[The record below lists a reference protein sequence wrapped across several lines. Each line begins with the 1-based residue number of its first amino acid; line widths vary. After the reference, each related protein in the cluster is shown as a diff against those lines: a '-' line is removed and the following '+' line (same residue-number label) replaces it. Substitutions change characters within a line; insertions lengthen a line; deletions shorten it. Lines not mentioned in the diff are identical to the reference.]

1 MDPRRRRRQLSNR
14 LRMSRIANV
23 AEARVVVPAGGTP
36 VGRPALWAKLQG
48 AVPAPG
54 SFYLVKPGDTLSGIA
69 RDVLDAYQEGLGVS
83 GPSRLAYMHCVT
95 GGSQWNRRLYASPS
109 YGKDFPQYTFVDGLG
124 LRRAFSPWHDDAR
137 ARLRAGQWPERA
149 VLHDRE
155 GRRING
161 MGAAHGLLWLPDIQ
175 GFQYL
180 DGYWIPTCAEL
191 DPPVVLLRAL
201 RSPPR
206 RTR

>member
-1 MDPRRRRRQLSNR
+1 MNVRRRRSQLSER
-14 LRMSRIANV
+14 LRMSRIAAV
-23 AEARVVVPAGGTP
+23 PEARVVVPAGATP
-36 VGRPALWAKLQG
+36 VGAPGLWAKLQG

-54 SFYLVKPGDTLSGIA
+54 VFYQLAPGDTLSDIA
-69 RDVLDAYQEGLGVS
+69 RQVLDSWQDGLGVS

-95 GGSQWNRRLYASPS
+95 GGTRWNRRLYASPS
-109 YGKDFPQYTFVDGLG
+109 YGTGFPQYTFVDGLG

-137 ARLRAGQWPERA
+137 GRMRAGQWPERA
-149 VLHDRE
+149 VLHDRQ
-155 GRRING
+155 GNRING
-161 MGAAHGLLWLPDIQ
+161 IGSSYGLLWLPDIQ

-180 DGYWIPTCAEL
+180 DGYWIPICGEL
-191 DPPVVLLRAL
+191 DPPKVLLDAL